1 MQVKVAVLVRART
14 FEIDEVELPPLDDR
28 QVLVKVLSCGLCH
41 SEIPTYLGRSQSK
54 RRPGTVETYGKMLSS
69 RGLYAQ
75 PGVDYP
81 VLLGHEPVGV
91 VVDRGKAV
99 KDLDVGDIVSG
110 KKTPVVFGC
119 YADHFLS
126 GTERLLK
133 LPQDLEK
140 PEYCLLE
147 PLQCVVT
154 ILRAA
159 LPALGESVAVIGCGS
174 MGLLCLAGLRESG
187 ARQRVALDLL
197 EERLERAAGMGAT
210 AVLNAS
216 RENIREEA
224 EQLSGGEGFDI
235 VIEISGRVSGLRL
248 AAELVRQRG
257 KIVSASLYPP
267 ESLDFGPTLMF
278 KSPVLHIT
286 HPWYSD
292 DINRDLRIA
301 LELFRS
307 HVLPMDR
314 LVTHEFPLE
323 RINEAFAIMVDAE
336 PNFIKGLI
344 RPWSS

>member
-1 MQVKVAVLVRART
+1 MRARVAALVRERT
-14 FEIDEVELPPLDDR
+14 FEIEKVELPPLEDH

-41 SEIPTYLGRSQSK
+41 SEVPTFLGHRQS
-54 RRPGTVETYGKMLSS
+54 RRKPGTFETYGKVLSS
-69 RGLYAQ
+69 KGLYAQ
-75 PGVDYP
+75 PSVDYP

-91 VVDRGKAV
+91 IVDRGKAV
-99 KDLDVGDIVSG
+99 KDLQLGDIVSG

-133 LPQDLEK
+133 LPPGLEK

-159 LPALGESVAVIGCGS
+159 LTPLGDSVAVVGCGS
-174 MGLLCLAGLRESG
+174 MGLLCLAGLRASG
-187 ARQRVALDLL
+187 TLVRVAVDILD
-197 EERLERAAGMGAT
+197 ERLECATAVGAT

-216 RENIREEA
+216 AGNIQEEA
-224 EQLSGGEGFDI
+224 GRLSGGDGFDV

-248 AAELVRQRG
+248 AAELVRQQGR
-257 KIVSASLYPP
+257 IISASVYPP
-267 ESLDFGPTLMF
+267 EPLDFGPTLMY
-278 KSPVLHIT
+278 KSPIVHAT

-301 LELFRS
+301 LELYRS
-307 HVLPMDR
+307 HDLPMDR

-323 RINEAFAIMVDAE
+323 KINEAFAAMVGADA
-336 PNFIKGLI
+336 NFIKGLI
-344 RPWSS
+344 RP